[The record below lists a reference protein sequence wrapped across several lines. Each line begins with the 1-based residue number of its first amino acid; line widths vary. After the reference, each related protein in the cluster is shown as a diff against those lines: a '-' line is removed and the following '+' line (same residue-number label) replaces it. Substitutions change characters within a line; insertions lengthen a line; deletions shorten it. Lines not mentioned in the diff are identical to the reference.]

1 MKKYVP
7 SIKNNNNLKDKALK
21 DLNKVCFKLQT
32 HKVNS
37 YLDVEAVDA
46 LAAELKDAIAGLDNA
61 VGTGKEDVSA
71 IAETVYKQTV
81 ELNNLTTQDLVSR
94 LEEGVQ
100 NVCYSVDVWKS
111 VLQGDMDSE
120 EIGGSEKE
128 KMSWSRKK
136 LQNRLDEL
144 ENIKNQFVA
153 NEQRLEKD
161 IYSLEKDLNELDSL
175 MLKEENERRINE
187 LYRKISSLKSKLDM
201 LNVRKANYSACFN
214 LLDLIYSNAKE
225 IVVESDYSLE
235 DLGKA
240 RALLNMS
247 RLKAVISE
255 PEKAISI
262 LKRMEKDTLAI
273 AERTKQMD
281 AKVFGVNNAT
291 VTVSQDALAYKEELL
306 RKKKEKEELKK
317 NQKELDNGINIEKEE
332 KVNKVGGNE

>member
-1 MKKYVP
+1 MKKYSP
-7 SIKNNNNLKDKALK
+7 SIKNNNALKDKALK
-21 DLNKVCFKLQT
+21 DLKKVCFKLET

-37 YLDVEAVDA
+37 YLDKDAVDA
-46 LAAELKDAIAGLDNA
+46 LAVELKDAISGLDNC
-61 VGTGKEDVSA
+61 VGTGKEDISS
-71 IAETVYKQTV
+71 IAETVSKQV
-81 ELNNLTTQDLVSR
+81 IELNDLANQDLVTR
-94 LEEGVQ
+94 LEEGVS
-100 NVCYSVDVWKS
+100 NLTYSVDVWKS
-111 VLQGDMDSE
+111 VLQGDMNSE
-120 EIGGSEKE
+120 EIGTTEKE
-128 KMSWSRKK
+128 KMTWSRKK

-144 ENIKNQFVA
+144 ATIKNQFVA

-214 LLDLIYSNAKE
+214 LLDLIYSNANE

-262 LKRMEKDTLAI
+262 LKRMEKDTQLI
-273 AERTKQMD
+273 AERTKNMD
-281 AKVFGVNNAT
+281 EKVFGVNT
-291 VTVSQDALAYKEELL
+291 STISVSQDALAYKEQLL
-306 RKKKEKEELKK
+306 RKKKEKEELKS
-317 NQKELDNGINIEKEE
+317 NQKEMDSGIDASEE
-332 KVNKVGGNE
+332 LEVGGTK

>member
-1 MKKYVP
+1 MKKYSP
-7 SIKNNNNLKDKALK
+7 SIKNNNALKDKALK
-21 DLNKVCFKLQT
+21 DLKKVCFKLET

-37 YLDVEAVDA
+37 YLDKDAVDA
-46 LAAELKDAIAGLDNA
+46 LAIELKDAISGLDNC
-61 VGTGKEDVSA
+61 VGTGKEDISS
-71 IAETVYKQTV
+71 IAETVSKQVV
-81 ELNNLTTQDLVSR
+81 ELNELTNQDLVTR
-94 LEEGVQ
+94 LEEGVS
-100 NVCYSVDVWKS
+100 NLTYSVDVWKS
-111 VLQGDMDSE
+111 VLQGDMNSE
-120 EIGGSEKE
+120 EIGTTEKE
-128 KMSWSRKK
+128 KMTWSRKK

-144 ENIKNQFVA
+144 ATIKNQFVA

-214 LLDLIYSNAKE
+214 LLDLIYSNANE

-262 LKRMEKDTLAI
+262 LKRMEKDTQLI
-273 AERTKQMD
+273 AERTKNMD
-281 AKVFGVNNAT
+281 EKVFGVNT
-291 VTVSQDALAYKEELL
+291 STISVSQDALAYKEQLL
-306 RKKKEKEELKK
+306 RKKKEKEELKS
-317 NQKELDNGINIEKEE
+317 NQKEMDSGIDASEE
-332 KVNKVGGNE
+332 LEVGGTK

>member
-1 MKKYVP
+1 MKKYSP
-7 SIKNNNNLKDKALK
+7 SIKNNNALKDKALK
-21 DLNKVCFKLQT
+21 DLKKVCFKLVT

-37 YLDVEAVDA
+37 YLDKDAVDA
-46 LAAELKDAIAGLDNA
+46 LAVELKDAISGLDNC
-61 VGTGKEDVSA
+61 VGTGKEDISS
-71 IAETVYKQTV
+71 IAETVSKQVV
-81 ELNNLTTQDLVSR
+81 ELNELANQDLVTR
-94 LEEGVQ
+94 LEEGVS
-100 NVCYSVDVWKS
+100 NLTYSVDVWKS
-111 VLQGDMDSE
+111 VLQGDMNSE
-120 EIGGSEKE
+120 EIGTTEKE
-128 KMSWSRKK
+128 KMTWSRKK

-144 ENIKNQFVA
+144 ATIKNQFVA

-214 LLDLIYSNAKE
+214 LLDLIYSNANE

-262 LKRMEKDTLAI
+262 LKRMEKDTQLI
-273 AERTKQMD
+273 AERTKNMD
-281 AKVFGVNNAT
+281 EKVFGVNT
-291 VTVSQDALAYKEELL
+291 STISVSQDALAYKEQLL
-306 RKKKEKEELKK
+306 RKKKEKEELKS
-317 NQKELDNGINIEKEE
+317 NQKEMDSGIDASEE
-332 KVNKVGGNE
+332 LEVGGTK

>member
-1 MKKYVP
+1 MKKYSP
-7 SIKNNNNLKDKALK
+7 SIKNNNALKDKALK
-21 DLNKVCFKLQT
+21 DLKKVCFKLET

-37 YLDVEAVDA
+37 YLDKDAVDA
-46 LAAELKDAIAGLDNA
+46 LAVELKDAISGLDNC
-61 VGTGKEDVSA
+61 VGTGKEDISS
-71 IAETVYKQTV
+71 IAETVSKQVV
-81 ELNNLTTQDLVSR
+81 ELNELANQDLVTR
-94 LEEGVQ
+94 LEEGVS
-100 NVCYSVDVWKS
+100 NLTYSVDVWKS
-111 VLQGDMDSE
+111 VLQGDMNSE
-120 EIGGSEKE
+120 EIGTTEKE
-128 KMSWSRKK
+128 KMTWSRKK

-144 ENIKNQFVA
+144 ATIKNQFVA

-161 IYSLEKDLNELDSL
+161 IYALEKDLNELDSL

-214 LLDLIYSNAKE
+214 LLDLIYSNANE

-262 LKRMEKDTLAI
+262 LKRMEKDTQLI
-273 AERTKQMD
+273 AERTKNMD
-281 AKVFGVNNAT
+281 EKVFGVNT
-291 VTVSQDALAYKEELL
+291 STISVSQDALAYKEQLL
-306 RKKKEKEELKK
+306 RKKKEKEELKS
-317 NQKELDNGINIEKEE
+317 NQKEMDSGIDASEGLE
-332 KVNKVGGNE
+332 VGGTK

>member
-1 MKKYVP
+1 MKKYSP
-7 SIKNNNNLKDKALK
+7 SIKNNNALKDKALK
-21 DLNKVCFKLQT
+21 DLKKVCFKLET

-37 YLDVEAVDA
+37 YLDKDAVDA
-46 LAAELKDAIAGLDNA
+46 LAVELKDAISGLDNC
-61 VGTGKEDVSA
+61 VGTGKEDISS
-71 IAETVYKQTV
+71 IAETVSKQVV
-81 ELNNLTTQDLVSR
+81 ELNELANQDLVTR
-94 LEEGVQ
+94 LEEGVS
-100 NVCYSVDVWKS
+100 NLTYSVDVWKS
-111 VLQGDMDSE
+111 VLQGDMNSE
-120 EIGGSEKE
+120 EIGTTEKE
-128 KMSWSRKK
+128 KMTWSRKK

-144 ENIKNQFVA
+144 ATIKNQFVA

-161 IYSLEKDLNELDSL
+161 IYALEKDLNELDSL

-214 LLDLIYSNAKE
+214 LLDLIYSNANE

-262 LKRMEKDTLAI
+262 LKRMEKDTQLI
-273 AERTKQMD
+273 AERTKNMD
-281 AKVFGVNNAT
+281 EKVFGVNT
-291 VTVSQDALAYKEELL
+291 STISVSQDALAYKEQLL
-306 RKKKEKEELKK
+306 RKKKEKEELKS
-317 NQKELDNGINIEKEE
+317 NQKEMDSGIDEKEE
-332 KVNKVGGNE
+332 LEVGGTK

>member
-1 MKKYVP
+1 MKKYSP
-7 SIKNNNNLKDKALK
+7 SIKNNNALKDKALK
-21 DLNKVCFKLQT
+21 DLKKVCFKLET

-37 YLDVEAVDA
+37 YLDKDAVDA
-46 LAAELKDAIAGLDNA
+46 LAVELKDAISGLDNC
-61 VGTGKEDVSA
+61 VGTGKEDISS
-71 IAETVYKQTV
+71 IAETVSKQVV
-81 ELNNLTTQDLVSR
+81 ELNELANQDLVTR
-94 LEEGVQ
+94 LEEGVS
-100 NVCYSVDVWKS
+100 NLTYSVDVWKS
-111 VLQGDMDSE
+111 VLQGDMNSE
-120 EIGGSEKE
+120 EIGTTEKE
-128 KMSWSRKK
+128 KMTWSRKK

-144 ENIKNQFVA
+144 ATIKNQFVA

-161 IYSLEKDLNELDSL
+161 IYAFEKDLNELDSL

-214 LLDLIYSNAKE
+214 LLDLIYSNANE

-262 LKRMEKDTLAI
+262 LKRMEKDTQLI
-273 AERTKQMD
+273 AERTKNMD
-281 AKVFGVNNAT
+281 EKVFGVNT
-291 VTVSQDALAYKEELL
+291 STISVSQDALAYKEQLL
-306 RKKKEKEELKK
+306 RKKKEKEELKS
-317 NQKELDNGINIEKEE
+317 NQKEMDSGIDASEE
-332 KVNKVGGNE
+332 LEVGGTK

>member
-1 MKKYVP
+1 MKKYSP
-7 SIKNNNNLKDKALK
+7 SIKNNNALKDKALK
-21 DLNKVCFKLQT
+21 DLKKVCFKLET

-37 YLDVEAVDA
+37 YLDKDSVDA
-46 LAAELKDAIAGLDNA
+46 LVVELKDAISGLDNC
-61 VGTGKEDVSA
+61 VGTGKEDISS
-71 IAETVYKQTV
+71 IAETVSKQVV
-81 ELNNLTTQDLVSR
+81 ELNELANQDLVTR
-94 LEEGVQ
+94 LEEGVS
-100 NVCYSVDVWKS
+100 NLIYSVDVWKS
-111 VLQGDMDSE
+111 VLQGDMNSE
-120 EIGGSEKE
+120 EIGTTEKE
-128 KMSWSRKK
+128 KMTWSRKK

-144 ENIKNQFVA
+144 ATIKNQFVA

-214 LLDLIYSNAKE
+214 LLDLIYSNANE

-262 LKRMEKDTLAI
+262 LKRMEKDTQLI
-273 AERTKQMD
+273 AERTKNMD
-281 AKVFGVNNAT
+281 EKVFGVNT
-291 VTVSQDALAYKEELL
+291 
-306 RKKKEKEELKK
+306 
-317 NQKELDNGINIEKEE
+317 
-332 KVNKVGGNE
+332 

>member
-1 MKKYVP
+1 MKKYSP
-7 SIKNNNNLKDKALK
+7 SIKNNNALKDKALK
-21 DLNKVCFKLQT
+21 DLKKVCFKLET

-37 YLDVEAVDA
+37 YLDKDAVDA
-46 LAAELKDAIAGLDNA
+46 LAVELKDAISGLDNC
-61 VGTGKEDVSA
+61 VGTGKEDISS
-71 IAETVYKQTV
+71 IAETVSKQVV
-81 ELNNLTTQDLVSR
+81 ELNELANQDLVTR
-94 LEEGVQ
+94 LEEGVS
-100 NVCYSVDVWKS
+100 NLTYSVDVWKS
-111 VLQGDMDSE
+111 VLQGDMNSE
-120 EIGGSEKE
+120 EIGTTEKE
-128 KMSWSRKK
+128 KMTWSRKK

-144 ENIKNQFVA
+144 ATIKNQFVA

-214 LLDLIYSNAKE
+214 LLDLIYSNANE

-262 LKRMEKDTLAI
+262 LKRMEKDTQLI
-273 AERTKQMD
+273 AERTKNMD
-281 AKVFGVNNAT
+281 EKVFGVNT
-291 VTVSQDALAYKEELL
+291 STISVSQDALAYKEQLL
-306 RKKKEKEELKK
+306 RKKKEKEELKS
-317 NQKELDNGINIEKEE
+317 NQKEMDSGIDVSEE
-332 KVNKVGGNE
+332 VEVGGTK

>member
-1 MKKYVP
+1 MKKYSP
-7 SIKNNNNLKDKALK
+7 SIKNNNALKDKALK
-21 DLNKVCFKLQT
+21 DLKKVCFKLET

-37 YLDVEAVDA
+37 YLDKDAVDA
-46 LAAELKDAIAGLDNA
+46 LAVELKDAISGLDNC
-61 VGTGKEDVSA
+61 VGTGKEDISS
-71 IAETVYKQTV
+71 IAETVSKQVV
-81 ELNNLTTQDLVSR
+81 ELNELTNQDLVTR
-94 LEEGVQ
+94 LEEGVS
-100 NVCYSVDVWKS
+100 NLTYSVDVWKS
-111 VLQGDMDSE
+111 VLQGDMNSE
-120 EIGGSEKE
+120 EIGTTEKE
-128 KMSWSRKK
+128 KMTWSRKK

-144 ENIKNQFVA
+144 ATIKNQFVA

-214 LLDLIYSNAKE
+214 LLDLIYSNANE

-262 LKRMEKDTLAI
+262 LKRMEKDTQLI
-273 AERTKQMD
+273 AERTKNMD
-281 AKVFGVNNAT
+281 EKVFGVNT
-291 VTVSQDALAYKEELL
+291 STISVSQDALAYKEQLL
-306 RKKKEKEELKK
+306 RKKKEKEELKS
-317 NQKELDNGINIEKEE
+317 NQKEMDSGIDASEE
-332 KVNKVGGNE
+332 LEVGGTK

>member
-1 MKKYVP
+1 MKKYSP
-7 SIKNNNNLKDKALK
+7 SIKNNNALKDKALK
-21 DLNKVCFKLQT
+21 DLKKVCFKLET

-37 YLDVEAVDA
+37 YLDKDAVDA
-46 LAAELKDAIAGLDNA
+46 LAVELKDAISGLDNC
-61 VGTGKEDVSA
+61 VGTGKEDISS
-71 IAETVYKQTV
+71 IAETVSKQV
-81 ELNNLTTQDLVSR
+81 IELNELANQDLVTR
-94 LEEGVQ
+94 LEEGVS
-100 NVCYSVDVWKS
+100 NLTYSVDVWKS
-111 VLQGDMDSE
+111 VLQGDMNSE
-120 EIGGSEKE
+120 EIGTTEKE
-128 KMSWSRKK
+128 KMTWSRKK

-144 ENIKNQFVA
+144 ATIKNQFVA

-214 LLDLIYSNAKE
+214 LLDLIYSNANE

-262 LKRMEKDTLAI
+262 LKRMEKDTQLI
-273 AERTKQMD
+273 AERTKNMD
-281 AKVFGVNNAT
+281 EKVFGVNT
-291 VTVSQDALAYKEELL
+291 STISVSQDALAYKEQLL
-306 RKKKEKEELKK
+306 RKKKEKEELKS
-317 NQKELDNGINIEKEE
+317 NQKEMDSGIDASEE
-332 KVNKVGGNE
+332 LEVGGTK

>member
-1 MKKYVP
+1 MKKYSP
-7 SIKNNNNLKDKALK
+7 SIKNNNALKDKALK
-21 DLNKVCFKLQT
+21 DLKKVCFKLET

-37 YLDVEAVDA
+37 YLDKDAVDA
-46 LAAELKDAIAGLDNA
+46 LAVELKDAISGLDTC
-61 VGTGKEDVSA
+61 VGTGKEDISS
-71 IAETVYKQTV
+71 IAETVSKQVV
-81 ELNNLTTQDLVSR
+81 ELNELANQDLVTR
-94 LEEGVQ
+94 LEEGVS
-100 NVCYSVDVWKS
+100 NLTYSVDVWKS
-111 VLQGDMDSE
+111 VLQGDMNSE
-120 EIGGSEKE
+120 EIGTTEKE
-128 KMSWSRKK
+128 KMTWSRKK

-144 ENIKNQFVA
+144 ATIKNQFVA

-161 IYSLEKDLNELDSL
+161 IYALEKDLNELDSL

-214 LLDLIYSNAKE
+214 LLDLIYSNANE

-262 LKRMEKDTLAI
+262 LKRMEKDTQLI
-273 AERTKQMD
+273 AERTKNMD
-281 AKVFGVNNAT
+281 EKVFGVNT
-291 VTVSQDALAYKEELL
+291 STISVSQDALAYKEQLL
-306 RKKKEKEELKK
+306 RKKKEKEELKS
-317 NQKELDNGINIEKEE
+317 NQKEMDSGIDASEE
-332 KVNKVGGNE
+332 VEVGGTK

>member
-1 MKKYVP
+1 MKKYSP
-7 SIKNNNNLKDKALK
+7 SIKNNNALKDKALK
-21 DLNKVCFKLQT
+21 DLKKVCFKLET

-37 YLDVEAVDA
+37 YLDKDAVDA
-46 LAAELKDAIAGLDNA
+46 LAVELKDAISGLDNC
-61 VGTGKEDVSA
+61 VGTGKEDISS
-71 IAETVYKQTV
+71 IAETVSKQVV
-81 ELNNLTTQDLVSR
+81 ELNELANQDLVTR
-94 LEEGVQ
+94 LEEGVS
-100 NVCYSVDVWKS
+100 NLTYSVDVWKS
-111 VLQGDMDSE
+111 VLQGDMNSE
-120 EIGGSEKE
+120 EIGTTEKE
-128 KMSWSRKK
+128 KMTWSRKK

-144 ENIKNQFVA
+144 ATIKNQFVA

-201 LNVRKANYSACFN
+201 LNVRKANYSDCFN
-214 LLDLIYSNAKE
+214 LLDLIYSNANE

-262 LKRMEKDTLAI
+262 LKRMEKDTQLI
-273 AERTKQMD
+273 AERTKNMD
-281 AKVFGVNNAT
+281 EKVFGVNT
-291 VTVSQDALAYKEELL
+291 STISVSQDALAYKEQLL
-306 RKKKEKEELKK
+306 RKKKEKEELKS
-317 NQKELDNGINIEKEE
+317 NQKEMDSGIDASEE
-332 KVNKVGGNE
+332 LEVGGTK

>member
-1 MKKYVP
+1 MKKYSP
-7 SIKNNNNLKDKALK
+7 SIKNNNALKDKALK
-21 DLNKVCFKLQT
+21 DLKKVCFKLET

-37 YLDVEAVDA
+37 YLDKVAVDA
-46 LAAELKDAIAGLDNA
+46 LAVELKDAISGLDNC
-61 VGTGKEDVSA
+61 VGTGKEDISS
-71 IAETVYKQTV
+71 IAETVSKQVV
-81 ELNNLTTQDLVSR
+81 ELNDLANQDLVSR
-94 LEEGVQ
+94 LEEGVS
-100 NVCYSVDVWKS
+100 NLTYSVDVWKS
-111 VLQGDMDSE
+111 VLQGDMNSE
-120 EIGGSEKE
+120 EIGTTEKE
-128 KMSWSRKK
+128 KMTWSRKK

-144 ENIKNQFVA
+144 ATIKNQFVA

-214 LLDLIYSNAKE
+214 LLDLIYSNANE

-262 LKRMEKDTLAI
+262 LKRMEKDTQLI
-273 AERTKQMD
+273 AERTKNMD
-281 AKVFGVNNAT
+281 EKVFGVNT
-291 VTVSQDALAYKEELL
+291 STISVSQDALAYKEQLL
-306 RKKKEKEELKK
+306 RKKKEKEELKS
-317 NQKELDNGINIEKEE
+317 NQKEMDSGIDASEE
-332 KVNKVGGNE
+332 LEVGGTK

>member
-1 MKKYVP
+1 MKKYSP
-7 SIKNNNNLKDKALK
+7 SIKNNNALKDKALK
-21 DLNKVCFKLQT
+21 DLKKVCFKLET

-37 YLDVEAVDA
+37 YLDKDAVDA
-46 LAAELKDAIAGLDNA
+46 LAVELKDAISGLDNC
-61 VGTGKEDVSA
+61 VGTGKEDISS
-71 IAETVYKQTV
+71 IAETVSKQVV
-81 ELNNLTTQDLVSR
+81 ELNELANQDLVTR
-94 LEEGVQ
+94 LEEGVS
-100 NVCYSVDVWKS
+100 NLTYSVDVWKS
-111 VLQGDMDSE
+111 VLQGDMNSE
-120 EIGGSEKE
+120 EIGTTEKE
-128 KMSWSRKK
+128 KMTWSRKK

-144 ENIKNQFVA
+144 ATIKNQFVA

-161 IYSLEKDLNELDSL
+161 IYALEKDLNELDSL

-214 LLDLIYSNAKE
+214 LLDLIYSNANE

-262 LKRMEKDTLAI
+262 LKRMEKDTQLI
-273 AERTKQMD
+273 AERTKNMD
-281 AKVFGVNNAT
+281 EKVFGVNT
-291 VTVSQDALAYKEELL
+291 STISVSQ
-306 RKKKEKEELKK
+306 
-317 NQKELDNGINIEKEE
+317 
-332 KVNKVGGNE
+332 

>member
-1 MKKYVP
+1 MKKYSP
-7 SIKNNNNLKDKALK
+7 SIKNNNALKDKALK
-21 DLNKVCFKLQT
+21 DLKKVCFKLET

-37 YLDVEAVDA
+37 YLDKDAVDA
-46 LAAELKDAIAGLDNA
+46 LAVELKDAISGLDNC
-61 VGTGKEDVSA
+61 VGTGKEDISS
-71 IAETVYKQTV
+71 IAETVSKQVV
-81 ELNNLTTQDLVSR
+81 ELNELANQDLVTR
-94 LEEGVQ
+94 LEEGVS
-100 NVCYSVDVWKS
+100 NLTYSVDVWKS
-111 VLQGDMDSE
+111 VLQGDMNSE
-120 EIGGSEKE
+120 EIGSTEKE
-128 KMSWSRKK
+128 KMTWSRKK

-144 ENIKNQFVA
+144 ATIKNQFVA

-161 IYSLEKDLNELDSL
+161 IYALEKDLNELDSL

-214 LLDLIYSNAKE
+214 LLDLIYSNANE

-262 LKRMEKDTLAI
+262 LKRMEKDTQLI
-273 AERTKQMD
+273 AERTKNMD
-281 AKVFGVNNAT
+281 EKVFGVNT
-291 VTVSQDALAYKEELL
+291 STISVSQDALAYKEQLL
-306 RKKKEKEELKK
+306 RKKKEKEELKS
-317 NQKELDNGINIEKEE
+317 NQKEMDSGIDASEE
-332 KVNKVGGNE
+332 LEVGGTK

>member
-1 MKKYVP
+1 MKKYSP
-7 SIKNNNNLKDKALK
+7 SIKNNNALKDKALK
-21 DLNKVCFKLQT
+21 DLKKVCFKLET

-37 YLDVEAVDA
+37 YLDKDAVDA
-46 LAAELKDAIAGLDNA
+46 LAVELKDAISGLDTC
-61 VGTGKEDVSA
+61 VGTGKEDISS
-71 IAETVYKQTV
+71 IAETVSKQVV
-81 ELNNLTTQDLVSR
+81 ELNELANQDLVTR
-94 LEEGVQ
+94 LEEGVS
-100 NVCYSVDVWKS
+100 NLTYSVDVWKS
-111 VLQGDMDSE
+111 VLQGDMNSE
-120 EIGGSEKE
+120 EIGTTEKE
-128 KMSWSRKK
+128 KMTLSRKK

-144 ENIKNQFVA
+144 ATIKNQFVA

-161 IYSLEKDLNELDSL
+161 IYALEKDLNELDSL

-214 LLDLIYSNAKE
+214 LLDLIYSNANE

-262 LKRMEKDTLAI
+262 LKRMEKDTQLI
-273 AERTKQMD
+273 AERTKNMD
-281 AKVFGVNNAT
+281 EKVFGVNT
-291 VTVSQDALAYKEELL
+291 STISVSQDALAYKEQLL
-306 RKKKEKEELKK
+306 RKKKEKEELKS
-317 NQKELDNGINIEKEE
+317 NQKEMDSGIDASEE
-332 KVNKVGGNE
+332 LEVGGTK

>member
-1 MKKYVP
+1 MKKYSP
-7 SIKNNNNLKDKALK
+7 SIKNNNALKDKALK
-21 DLNKVCFKLQT
+21 DLKKVCFKLET

-37 YLDVEAVDA
+37 YLDKDAVDA
-46 LAAELKDAIAGLDNA
+46 LAVELKDAISGLDNC
-61 VGTGKEDVSA
+61 VGTGKEDISS
-71 IAETVYKQTV
+71 IAETVSKQV
-81 ELNNLTTQDLVSR
+81 IELNELTNQDLVTR
-94 LEEGVQ
+94 LEEGVS
-100 NVCYSVDVWKS
+100 NLTYSVDVWKS
-111 VLQGDMDSE
+111 VLQGDMNSE
-120 EIGGSEKE
+120 EIGTTEKE
-128 KMSWSRKK
+128 KMTWSRKK

-144 ENIKNQFVA
+144 ATIKNQFVA

-161 IYSLEKDLNELDSL
+161 IYALEKDLNELDSL

-214 LLDLIYSNAKE
+214 LLDLIYSNANE

-262 LKRMEKDTLAI
+262 LKRMEKDTQLI
-273 AERTKQMD
+273 AERTKNMD
-281 AKVFGVNNAT
+281 EKVFGVNT
-291 VTVSQDALAYKEELL
+291 STISVSQDALAYKEQLL
-306 RKKKEKEELKK
+306 RKKKEKEELKN
-317 NQKELDNGINIEKEE
+317 NQKEMDSGIDEKEE
-332 KVNKVGGNE
+332 LEVGGTK

>member
-1 MKKYVP
+1 MKKYSP
-7 SIKNNNNLKDKALK
+7 SIKNNNALKDKALK
-21 DLNKVCFKLQT
+21 DLKKVCFKLET

-37 YLDVEAVDA
+37 YLDKDAVDA
-46 LAAELKDAIAGLDNA
+46 LAVELKDAISGLDNC
-61 VGTGKEDVSA
+61 VGTGKEDISS
-71 IAETVYKQTV
+71 IAETVSKQVV
-81 ELNNLTTQDLVSR
+81 ELNELTNQDLGTR
-94 LEEGVQ
+94 LEEGVS
-100 NVCYSVDVWKS
+100 NLTYSVDVWKS
-111 VLQGDMDSE
+111 VLQGDMNSE
-120 EIGGSEKE
+120 EIGTTEKE
-128 KMSWSRKK
+128 KMTWSRKK

-144 ENIKNQFVA
+144 ATIKNQFVA

-214 LLDLIYSNAKE
+214 LLDLIYSNANE

-262 LKRMEKDTLAI
+262 LKRMEKDTQLI
-273 AERTKQMD
+273 AERTKNMD
-281 AKVFGVNNAT
+281 EKVFGVNT
-291 VTVSQDALAYKEELL
+291 STISVSQDALAYKEQLL
-306 RKKKEKEELKK
+306 RKKKEKEELKS
-317 NQKELDNGINIEKEE
+317 NQKEMDSGIDASEE
-332 KVNKVGGNE
+332 LEVGGTK

>member
-1 MKKYVP
+1 MKKYSP
-7 SIKNNNNLKDKALK
+7 SIKNNNALKDKALK
-21 DLNKVCFKLQT
+21 DLKKVCFKLET

-37 YLDVEAVDA
+37 YLDKDAVDA
-46 LAAELKDAIAGLDNA
+46 LAVELKDAISGLDNC
-61 VGTGKEDVSA
+61 VGTGKEDISS
-71 IAETVYKQTV
+71 IAETVSKQVV
-81 ELNNLTTQDLVSR
+81 ELNELANQDLVTR
-94 LEEGVQ
+94 LEEGVS
-100 NVCYSVDVWKS
+100 NLTYSVDVWKS
-111 VLQGDMDSE
+111 VLQGDMNSE
-120 EIGGSEKE
+120 EIGTTEKE
-128 KMSWSRKK
+128 KMTWSRKK

-144 ENIKNQFVA
+144 ATIKNQFVA

-214 LLDLIYSNAKE
+214 LLDLIYSNANE

-262 LKRMEKDTLAI
+262 LKRMEKDTQLI
-273 AERTKQMD
+273 AERTKNMD
-281 AKVFGVNNAT
+281 EKVFGVNT
-291 VTVSQDALAYKEELL
+291 STISVSQDALAYKEQLL
-306 RKKKEKEELKK
+306 RKKKEKEELKN
-317 NQKELDNGINIEKEE
+317 NQKEMDSGIDASEE
-332 KVNKVGGNE
+332 LEVGGTK

>member
-1 MKKYVP
+1 MKKYSP
-7 SIKNNNNLKDKALK
+7 SIKNNNALKDKALK
-21 DLNKVCFKLQT
+21 DLKKVCFKLET

-37 YLDVEAVDA
+37 YLDKDAVDA
-46 LAAELKDAIAGLDNA
+46 LAVELKDAISGLDNC
-61 VGTGKEDVSA
+61 VGTGKEDISS
-71 IAETVYKQTV
+71 IAETVSKQVV
-81 ELNNLTTQDLVSR
+81 ELNELANQDLVTR
-94 LEEGVQ
+94 LEEGVS
-100 NVCYSVDVWKS
+100 NLTYSVDVWKS
-111 VLQGDMDSE
+111 VLQGDMNSE
-120 EIGGSEKE
+120 EIGTTEKE
-128 KMSWSRKK
+128 KMTWSRKK

-144 ENIKNQFVA
+144 ATIKNQFVA

-161 IYSLEKDLNELDSL
+161 IYPLEKDLNELDSL

-214 LLDLIYSNAKE
+214 LLDLIYSNANE

-262 LKRMEKDTLAI
+262 LKRMEKDTQLI
-273 AERTKQMD
+273 AERTKNMD
-281 AKVFGVNNAT
+281 EKVFGVNT
-291 VTVSQDALAYKEELL
+291 STISVSQDALAYKEQLL
-306 RKKKEKEELKK
+306 RKKKEKEELKS
-317 NQKELDNGINIEKEE
+317 NQKEMDSGIDASEE
-332 KVNKVGGNE
+332 LEVGGTK

>member
-1 MKKYVP
+1 MKKYSP
-7 SIKNNNNLKDKALK
+7 SIKNNNALKDKALK
-21 DLNKVCFKLQT
+21 DLKKVCFKLET

-37 YLDVEAVDA
+37 YLDKDAVDA
-46 LAAELKDAIAGLDNA
+46 LAVELKDAISGLDNC
-61 VGTGKEDVSA
+61 VGTGKEDISS
-71 IAETVYKQTV
+71 IAETVSKQVV
-81 ELNNLTTQDLVSR
+81 ELNELANQDLVTR
-94 LEEGVQ
+94 LEEGVS
-100 NVCYSVDVWKS
+100 NLTYSVDVWKS
-111 VLQGDMDSE
+111 VLQGDMNSE
-120 EIGGSEKE
+120 EIGTTEKE
-128 KMSWSRKK
+128 KMTWSRKK

-144 ENIKNQFVA
+144 ATIKNQFVA

-161 IYSLEKDLNELDSL
+161 IYSLEKDLYELDSL

-214 LLDLIYSNAKE
+214 LLDLIYSNANE

-262 LKRMEKDTLAI
+262 LKRMEKDTQLI
-273 AERTKQMD
+273 AERTKNMD
-281 AKVFGVNNAT
+281 EKVFGVNT
-291 VTVSQDALAYKEELL
+291 STISVSQDALAYKEQLL
-306 RKKKEKEELKK
+306 RKKKEKEELKS
-317 NQKELDNGINIEKEE
+317 NQKEMDSGIDASEE
-332 KVNKVGGNE
+332 LEVGGTK

>member
-1 MKKYVP
+1 MKKYSP
-7 SIKNNNNLKDKALK
+7 SIKNNNALKDKALK
-21 DLNKVCFKLQT
+21 DLKKVCFKLET

-37 YLDVEAVDA
+37 YLDKDAVDA
-46 LAAELKDAIAGLDNA
+46 LAIELKDAISGLDNC
-61 VGTGKEDVSA
+61 VGTGKEDISS
-71 IAETVYKQTV
+71 IAETVSKQVV
-81 ELNNLTTQDLVSR
+81 ELNELANQDLVTR
-94 LEEGVQ
+94 LEEGVS
-100 NVCYSVDVWKS
+100 NLTYSVDVWKS
-111 VLQGDMDSE
+111 VLQGDMNSE
-120 EIGGSEKE
+120 EIGTTEKE
-128 KMSWSRKK
+128 KMTWSRKK

-144 ENIKNQFVA
+144 ATIKNQFVA

-161 IYSLEKDLNELDSL
+161 IYALEKDLNELDSL

-214 LLDLIYSNAKE
+214 LLDLIYSNANE

-262 LKRMEKDTLAI
+262 LKRMEKDTQLI
-273 AERTKQMD
+273 AERTKNMD
-281 AKVFGVNNAT
+281 EKVFGVNT
-291 VTVSQDALAYKEELL
+291 STISVSQDALAYKEQLL
-306 RKKKEKEELKK
+306 RKKKEKEELKS
-317 NQKELDNGINIEKEE
+317 NQKEMDSGIDASEE
-332 KVNKVGGNE
+332 LEVGGTK

>member
-1 MKKYVP
+1 MKKYSP
-7 SIKNNNNLKDKALK
+7 SIKNNNALKDKALK
-21 DLNKVCFKLQT
+21 DLKKVCFKLET

-37 YLDVEAVDA
+37 YLDKDAVDA
-46 LAAELKDAIAGLDNA
+46 LAVELKDAISGLDNC
-61 VGTGKEDVSA
+61 VGTGKEDISS
-71 IAETVYKQTV
+71 IAETVSKQVV
-81 ELNNLTTQDLVSR
+81 ELNDLANQDLVSR
-94 LEEGVQ
+94 LEEGVS
-100 NVCYSVDVWKS
+100 NLTYSVDVWKS
-111 VLQGDMDSE
+111 VLQGDMNSE
-120 EIGGSEKE
+120 EIGTTEKE
-128 KMSWSRKK
+128 KMTWSRKK

-144 ENIKNQFVA
+144 ATIKNQFVA

-161 IYSLEKDLNELDSL
+161 IYALEKDLNELDSL

-214 LLDLIYSNAKE
+214 LLDLIYSNANE

-262 LKRMEKDTLAI
+262 LKRMEKDTQLI
-273 AERTKQMD
+273 AERTKNMD
-281 AKVFGVNNAT
+281 EKVFGVNT
-291 VTVSQDALAYKEELL
+291 STISVSQDALAYKEQLL
-306 RKKKEKEELKK
+306 RKKKEKEELKS
-317 NQKELDNGINIEKEE
+317 NQKEMDSGIDASEE
-332 KVNKVGGNE
+332 LEVGGTK

>member
-1 MKKYVP
+1 MKKYSP
-7 SIKNNNNLKDKALK
+7 SIKNNNALKDKALK
-21 DLNKVCFKLQT
+21 DLKKVCFKLET

-37 YLDVEAVDA
+37 YLDKDAVDA
-46 LAAELKDAIAGLDNA
+46 LAVELKDAISGLDNC
-61 VGTGKEDVSA
+61 VGTGKEDISS
-71 IAETVYKQTV
+71 IAETVSKQVV
-81 ELNNLTTQDLVSR
+81 ELNELANQDLVTR
-94 LEEGVQ
+94 LEEGVS
-100 NVCYSVDVWKS
+100 NLTYSVDVWKS
-111 VLQGDMDSE
+111 VLQGDMNSE
-120 EIGGSEKE
+120 EIGTTEKE
-128 KMSWSRKK
+128 KMTWSRKK

-144 ENIKNQFVA
+144 ATIKNQFVA

-214 LLDLIYSNAKE
+214 LLDLIYSNANE

-262 LKRMEKDTLAI
+262 LKRMEKDTQLI
-273 AERTKQMD
+273 AERTKNMD
-281 AKVFGVNNAT
+281 EKVFGVNT
-291 VTVSQDALAYKEELL
+291 STISVSQDALAYKEQLL
-306 RKKKEKEELKK
+306 RKKKEKEELKS
-317 NQKELDNGINIEKEE
+317 NQKEMDSGIDASEE
-332 KVNKVGGNE
+332 LEVGGTK

>member
-1 MKKYVP
+1 MKKYSP
-7 SIKNNNNLKDKALK
+7 SIKNNNALKDKALK
-21 DLNKVCFKLQT
+21 DLKKVCFKLET

-37 YLDVEAVDA
+37 YLDKDAVDA
-46 LAAELKDAIAGLDNA
+46 LAVELKDAISGLDNC
-61 VGTGKEDVSA
+61 VGTGKEDISS
-71 IAETVYKQTV
+71 IAETVSKQVV
-81 ELNNLTTQDLVSR
+81 ELNELANQDLVTR
-94 LEEGVQ
+94 LEEGVS
-100 NVCYSVDVWKS
+100 NLTYSVDVWKS
-111 VLQGDMDSE
+111 VLQGDMNSE
-120 EIGGSEKE
+120 EIGTTEKE
-128 KMSWSRKK
+128 KMTWSRKK

-144 ENIKNQFVA
+144 ATIKNQFVA

-187 LYRKISSLKSKLDM
+187 LYRKISSLKIKLDM

-214 LLDLIYSNAKE
+214 LLDLIYSNANE

-262 LKRMEKDTLAI
+262 LKRMEKDTQLI
-273 AERTKQMD
+273 AERTKNMD
-281 AKVFGVNNAT
+281 EKVFGVNT
-291 VTVSQDALAYKEELL
+291 STISVSQDALAYKEQLL
-306 RKKKEKEELKK
+306 RKKKEKEELKS
-317 NQKELDNGINIEKEE
+317 NQKEMDSGIDASEE
-332 KVNKVGGNE
+332 LEVGGTK

>member
-1 MKKYVP
+1 MKKYSP
-7 SIKNNNNLKDKALK
+7 SIKNNNALKDKALK
-21 DLNKVCFKLQT
+21 DLKKVCFKLET

-37 YLDVEAVDA
+37 YLDKDAVDA
-46 LAAELKDAIAGLDNA
+46 LAVELKDAISGLDNC
-61 VGTGKEDVSA
+61 VGTGKEDISS
-71 IAETVYKQTV
+71 IAETVSKQVV
-81 ELNNLTTQDLVSR
+81 ELNELANQDLVTR
-94 LEEGVQ
+94 LEEGVS
-100 NVCYSVDVWKS
+100 NLTYSVDVWKS
-111 VLQGDMDSE
+111 VLQGDMNSE
-120 EIGGSEKE
+120 EIGTTEKE
-128 KMSWSRKK
+128 KMTWSRKK

-144 ENIKNQFVA
+144 ATIKNQFVA

-214 LLDLIYSNAKE
+214 LLDLIYSNANE

-262 LKRMEKDTLAI
+262 LKRMEKDTQLI
-273 AERTKQMD
+273 AERTKNMD
-281 AKVFGVNNAT
+281 EKVFGVNT
-291 VTVSQDALAYKEELL
+291 STISVSQDALAYKEQLL
-306 RKKKEKEELKK
+306 RKKQEKEELKS
-317 NQKELDNGINIEKEE
+317 NQKEMDSGIDASEE
-332 KVNKVGGNE
+332 LEVGGTK

>member
-1 MKKYVP
+1 MKKYSP
-7 SIKNNNNLKDKALK
+7 SIKNNNALKDKALK
-21 DLNKVCFKLQT
+21 DLKKVCFKLET

-37 YLDVEAVDA
+37 YLDKDAVDA
-46 LAAELKDAIAGLDNA
+46 LAVELKDAISGLDNC
-61 VGTGKEDVSA
+61 VGTGKEDISS
-71 IAETVYKQTV
+71 IAETVAKQVV
-81 ELNNLTTQDLVSR
+81 ELNELANQDLVTR
-94 LEEGVQ
+94 LEEGVS
-100 NVCYSVDVWKS
+100 NLTYSVDVWKS
-111 VLQGDMDSE
+111 VLQGDMNSE
-120 EIGGSEKE
+120 EIGTTEKE
-128 KMSWSRKK
+128 KMTWSRKK

-144 ENIKNQFVA
+144 ATIKNQFVA

-214 LLDLIYSNAKE
+214 LLDLIYSNANE

-262 LKRMEKDTLAI
+262 LKRMEKDTQLI
-273 AERTKQMD
+273 AERTKNMD
-281 AKVFGVNNAT
+281 EKVFGVNT
-291 VTVSQDALAYKEELL
+291 STISVSQDALAYKEQLL
-306 RKKKEKEELKK
+306 RKKKEKEELKS
-317 NQKELDNGINIEKEE
+317 NQKEMDSGIDASEE
-332 KVNKVGGNE
+332 LEVGGTK

>member
-1 MKKYVP
+1 MKKYSP
-7 SIKNNNNLKDKALK
+7 SIKNNNALKDKALK
-21 DLNKVCFKLQT
+21 DLKKVCFKLET

-37 YLDVEAVDA
+37 YLDKDAVDA
-46 LAAELKDAIAGLDNA
+46 LAVELKDAISGLDNC
-61 VGTGKEDVSA
+61 VGTGKEDISS
-71 IAETVYKQTV
+71 IAETVSKQVV
-81 ELNNLTTQDLVSR
+81 ELNELANQDLVTR
-94 LEEGVQ
+94 LEEGVS
-100 NVCYSVDVWKS
+100 NLTYSVDVWKS
-111 VLQGDMDSE
+111 VLQGDMNSE
-120 EIGGSEKE
+120 EIGTTEKE
-128 KMSWSRKK
+128 KMTWSRKK

-144 ENIKNQFVA
+144 ATIKNQFVA

-214 LLDLIYSNAKE
+214 LLDLIYSNANE

-262 LKRMEKDTLAI
+262 LKRMEKDTQLI
-273 AERTKQMD
+273 AERTKNMD
-281 AKVFGVNNAT
+281 EKVFGVNT
-291 VTVSQDALAYKEELL
+291 STISVSQDALAYKEQLL
-306 RKKKEKEELKK
+306 RKKKEKEELKS
-317 NQKELDNGINIEKEE
+317 NQKEMDTGIDASEE
-332 KVNKVGGNE
+332 LEVGGTK

>member
-1 MKKYVP
+1 MKKYSP
-7 SIKNNNNLKDKALK
+7 SIKNNNALKDKALK
-21 DLNKVCFKLQT
+21 DLKKVCFKLET

-37 YLDVEAVDA
+37 YLDKDAVDA
-46 LAAELKDAIAGLDNA
+46 LAVELKDAISGLDNC
-61 VGTGKEDVSA
+61 VGTGKEDISS
-71 IAETVYKQTV
+71 IAETVSKQVV
-81 ELNNLTTQDLVSR
+81 ELNELANQDLVTR
-94 LEEGVQ
+94 LEEGVS
-100 NVCYSVDVWKS
+100 NLTYSVDVWKS
-111 VLQGDMDSE
+111 VLQGDMNSE
-120 EIGGSEKE
+120 EIGTTEKK
-128 KMSWSRKK
+128 KMTWSRKK

-144 ENIKNQFVA
+144 ATIKNQFVA

-214 LLDLIYSNAKE
+214 LLDLIYSNANE

-262 LKRMEKDTLAI
+262 LKRMEKDTQLI
-273 AERTKQMD
+273 AERTKNMD
-281 AKVFGVNNAT
+281 EKVFGVNT
-291 VTVSQDALAYKEELL
+291 STISVSQDALAYKEQLL
-306 RKKKEKEELKK
+306 RKKKEKEELKS
-317 NQKELDNGINIEKEE
+317 NQKEMDSGIDASEE
-332 KVNKVGGNE
+332 LEVGGTK

>member
-1 MKKYVP
+1 MKKYSP
-7 SIKNNNNLKDKALK
+7 SIKNNNALKDKALK
-21 DLNKVCFKLQT
+21 DLKKVCFKLET

-37 YLDVEAVDA
+37 YLDKDAVDA
-46 LAAELKDAIAGLDNA
+46 LAVELKDAISGLDNC
-61 VGTGKEDVSA
+61 VGTGKEDISS
-71 IAETVYKQTV
+71 IAETVSKQVV
-81 ELNNLTTQDLVSR
+81 ELNELTNQDLVTR
-94 LEEGVQ
+94 LEEGVS
-100 NVCYSVDVWKS
+100 NLTYSVDVWKS
-111 VLQGDMDSE
+111 VLQGDMNSE
-120 EIGGSEKE
+120 EIGTTEKE
-128 KMSWSRKK
+128 KMTWSRKK

-144 ENIKNQFVA
+144 ATIKNQFVA

-161 IYSLEKDLNELDSL
+161 IYALEKDLNELDSL

-214 LLDLIYSNAKE
+214 LLDLIYSNANE

-262 LKRMEKDTLAI
+262 LKRMEKDTQLI
-273 AERTKQMD
+273 AERTKNMD
-281 AKVFGVNNAT
+281 EKVFGVNT
-291 VTVSQDALAYKEELL
+291 STISVSQDALAYKEQLL
-306 RKKKEKEELKK
+306 RKKKEKEELKS
-317 NQKELDNGINIEKEE
+317 NQKEMDSGIDASEE
-332 KVNKVGGNE
+332 LEVGGTK

>member
-1 MKKYVP
+1 MKKYSP
-7 SIKNNNNLKDKALK
+7 SIKNNNALKDKALK
-21 DLNKVCFKLQT
+21 DLKKVCFKLET

-37 YLDVEAVDA
+37 YLDKDAVDA
-46 LAAELKDAIAGLDNA
+46 LAVELKDAISGLDNC
-61 VGTGKEDVSA
+61 VGTGKEDISS
-71 IAETVYKQTV
+71 IAETVSKQV
-81 ELNNLTTQDLVSR
+81 IELNELTNQDLVTR
-94 LEEGVQ
+94 LEEGVS
-100 NVCYSVDVWKS
+100 NLTYSVDVWKS
-111 VLQGDMDSE
+111 VLQGDMNSE
-120 EIGGSEKE
+120 EIGTTEKE
-128 KMSWSRKK
+128 KMTWSRKK

-144 ENIKNQFVA
+144 ATIKNQFVA

-214 LLDLIYSNAKE
+214 LLDLIYSNANE

-262 LKRMEKDTLAI
+262 LKRMEKDTQLI
-273 AERTKQMD
+273 AERTKNMD
-281 AKVFGVNNAT
+281 EKVFGVNT
-291 VTVSQDALAYKEELL
+291 STISVSQDALAYKEQLL
-306 RKKKEKEELKK
+306 RKKKEKEELKN
-317 NQKELDNGINIEKEE
+317 NQKEMDSGIDEKEE
-332 KVNKVGGNE
+332 LEVGGTK

>member
-1 MKKYVP
+1 MKKYSP
-7 SIKNNNNLKDKALK
+7 SIKNNNALKDKALK
-21 DLNKVCFKLQT
+21 DLKKVCFKLET

-37 YLDVEAVDA
+37 YLDKDAVDA
-46 LAAELKDAIAGLDNA
+46 LAVELKDAISGLDNC
-61 VGTGKEDVSA
+61 VGTGKEDISS
-71 IAETVYKQTV
+71 IAETVSKQVV
-81 ELNNLTTQDLVSR
+81 ELNELANQDLVTR
-94 LEEGVQ
+94 LEEGVS
-100 NVCYSVDVWKS
+100 NLTYSVDVWKS
-111 VLQGDMDSE
+111 VLQGDMNSE
-120 EIGGSEKE
+120 EIGTTEKE
-128 KMSWSRKK
+128 KMTWSRKK

-144 ENIKNQFVA
+144 ATIKNQFVA

-214 LLDLIYSNAKE
+214 LLDLIYSNANE

-247 RLKAVISE
+247 RLKSVISE

-262 LKRMEKDTLAI
+262 LKRMEKDTQLI
-273 AERTKQMD
+273 AERTKNMD
-281 AKVFGVNNAT
+281 EKVFGVNT
-291 VTVSQDALAYKEELL
+291 STISVSQDALAYKEQLL
-306 RKKKEKEELKK
+306 RKKKEKEELKS
-317 NQKELDNGINIEKEE
+317 NQKEMDSGIDASEE
-332 KVNKVGGNE
+332 LEVGGTK

>member
-1 MKKYVP
+1 MKKYSP
-7 SIKNNNNLKDKALK
+7 SIKNNNALKDKALK
-21 DLNKVCFKLQT
+21 DLKKVCFKLET

-37 YLDVEAVDA
+37 YLDKDAVDA
-46 LAAELKDAIAGLDNA
+46 LAVELKDAISGLDNC
-61 VGTGKEDVSA
+61 VGTGKEDISS
-71 IAETVYKQTV
+71 IAETVSKQVV
-81 ELNNLTTQDLVSR
+81 ELNELANQDLVTR
-94 LEEGVQ
+94 LEEGVS
-100 NVCYSVDVWKS
+100 NLTYSVDVWKS
-111 VLQGDMDSE
+111 VLQGDMNSE
-120 EIGGSEKE
+120 EIGTTEKE
-128 KMSWSRKK
+128 KMTWSRKK

-144 ENIKNQFVA
+144 ATIKNQFVA

-161 IYSLEKDLNELDSL
+161 IYALEKDLNELDSL

-214 LLDLIYSNAKE
+214 LLDLIYSNANE

-262 LKRMEKDTLAI
+262 LKRMEKDTQLI
-273 AERTKQMD
+273 AERTKNMD
-281 AKVFGVNNAT
+281 EKVFGVNT
-291 VTVSQDALAYKEELL
+291 STISVSQDALAYKEQLL
-306 RKKKEKEELKK
+306 RKKKEKEELKS
-317 NQKELDNGINIEKEE
+317 NLKEMDSGIDAREE
-332 KVNKVGGNE
+332 LEVGGTK

>member
-1 MKKYVP
+1 MKKYSP
-7 SIKNNNNLKDKALK
+7 SIKNNNALKDKALK
-21 DLNKVCFKLQT
+21 DLKKVCFKLET

-37 YLDVEAVDA
+37 YLDKDAVDA
-46 LAAELKDAIAGLDNA
+46 LAVELKDAISGLDTC
-61 VGTGKEDVSA
+61 VGTGKEDISS
-71 IAETVYKQTV
+71 IAETVSKQVV
-81 ELNNLTTQDLVSR
+81 ELNELANQDLVTR
-94 LEEGVQ
+94 LEEGVS
-100 NVCYSVDVWKS
+100 NLTYSVDVWKS
-111 VLQGDMDSE
+111 VLQGDMNSA
-120 EIGGSEKE
+120 EIGTTEKE
-128 KMSWSRKK
+128 KMTWSRKK

-144 ENIKNQFVA
+144 ATIKNQFVA

-161 IYSLEKDLNELDSL
+161 IYALEKDLNELDSL

-214 LLDLIYSNAKE
+214 LLDLIYSNANE

-262 LKRMEKDTLAI
+262 LKRMEKDTQLI
-273 AERTKQMD
+273 AERTKNMD
-281 AKVFGVNNAT
+281 EKVFGVNT
-291 VTVSQDALAYKEELL
+291 STISVSQDALAYKEQLL
-306 RKKKEKEELKK
+306 RKKKEKEELKS
-317 NQKELDNGINIEKEE
+317 NQKEMDSGIDASEE
-332 KVNKVGGNE
+332 LEVGGTK

>member
-1 MKKYVP
+1 MKKYSP
-7 SIKNNNNLKDKALK
+7 SIKNNNALKDKALK
-21 DLNKVCFKLQT
+21 DLKKVCFKLET

-37 YLDVEAVDA
+37 YLDKDAVDA
-46 LAAELKDAIAGLDNA
+46 LAVELKDAISGLDNC
-61 VGTGKEDVSA
+61 VGTGKEDISS
-71 IAETVYKQTV
+71 IAETVSKQVV
-81 ELNNLTTQDLVSR
+81 ELNELANQDLVTR
-94 LEEGVQ
+94 LEEGVS
-100 NVCYSVDVWKS
+100 NLTYSVDVWKS
-111 VLQGDMDSE
+111 VLQGDMNSE
-120 EIGGSEKE
+120 EIGSTEKE
-128 KMSWSRKK
+128 KMTWSRKK

-144 ENIKNQFVA
+144 ATIKNQFVA

-214 LLDLIYSNAKE
+214 LLDLIYSNANE

-247 RLKAVISE
+247 RLKSVISE

-262 LKRMEKDTLAI
+262 LKRMEKDTQLI
-273 AERTKQMD
+273 AERTKNMD
-281 AKVFGVNNAT
+281 EKVFGVNT
-291 VTVSQDALAYKEELL
+291 STISVSQDALAYKEQLL
-306 RKKKEKEELKK
+306 RKKKEKEELKS
-317 NQKELDNGINIEKEE
+317 NQKEMDSGIDASEE
-332 KVNKVGGNE
+332 LEVGGTK

>member
-1 MKKYVP
+1 MKKYSP
-7 SIKNNNNLKDKALK
+7 SIKNNNALKDKALK
-21 DLNKVCFKLQT
+21 DLKKVCFKLET

-37 YLDVEAVDA
+37 YLDKDAVDA
-46 LAAELKDAIAGLDNA
+46 LAVELKDAISGLDNC
-61 VGTGKEDVSA
+61 VGTGKEDISS
-71 IAETVYKQTV
+71 IAETVSKQVV
-81 ELNNLTTQDLVSR
+81 ELNELANQDLVTR
-94 LEEGVQ
+94 LEEGVS
-100 NVCYSVDVWKS
+100 NLTYSVDVWKS
-111 VLQGDMDSE
+111 VLQGDMNSE
-120 EIGGSEKE
+120 EIGTTEKE
-128 KMSWSRKK
+128 KMTWSRKK

-144 ENIKNQFVA
+144 ATIKNQFVA

-161 IYSLEKDLNELDSL
+161 IYALEKDLNELDSL

-214 LLDLIYSNAKE
+214 LLDLIYSNANE

-262 LKRMEKDTLAI
+262 LKRMEKDTQLI
-273 AERTKQMD
+273 AERTKNMD
-281 AKVFGVNNAT
+281 EKVFGVNT
-291 VTVSQDALAYKEELL
+291 STISVSQDALAYKEQLL
-306 RKKKEKEELKK
+306 RKKKEKEELKS
-317 NQKELDNGINIEKEE
+317 NQKEMDSGIDASEE
-332 KVNKVGGNE
+332 LEVGGTK

>member
-1 MKKYVP
+1 MKKYSP
-7 SIKNNNNLKDKALK
+7 SIKNNNALKDKALK
-21 DLNKVCFKLQT
+21 DLKKVCFKLET

-37 YLDVEAVDA
+37 YLDKDAVDA
-46 LAAELKDAIAGLDNA
+46 LAVELKDAISGLDNC
-61 VGTGKEDVSA
+61 VGTGKEDISS
-71 IAETVYKQTV
+71 IAETVSKQVV
-81 ELNNLTTQDLVSR
+81 ELNELANQDLVTR
-94 LEEGVQ
+94 LEEGVS
-100 NVCYSVDVWKS
+100 NLTYSVDVWKS
-111 VLQGDMDSE
+111 VLQGDMNSE
-120 EIGGSEKE
+120 EIGTTEKE
-128 KMSWSRKK
+128 KMTWSRKK

-144 ENIKNQFVA
+144 ATIKNQFVA

-161 IYSLEKDLNELDSL
+161 IYALEKDLNELDSL

-214 LLDLIYSNAKE
+214 LLDLIYSNANE

-262 LKRMEKDTLAI
+262 LKRMEKDTQLI
-273 AERTKQMD
+273 AERTKNMD
-281 AKVFGVNNAT
+281 EKVFGVNT
-291 VTVSQDALAYKEELL
+291 STISVSQDALAYKEQLL
-306 RKKKEKEELKK
+306 RKKKEKEELKS
-317 NQKELDNGINIEKEE
+317 NQKEMDSGIDAREE
-332 KVNKVGGNE
+332 LEVGGTK